1 MIKLLE
7 FSSIMMNKYHSST
20 RIIAWYMRHES
31 DAKEHLL
38 DKNDSDHWEESCE
51 NHLVSYI
58 ICSIDFRIKI

>member
-38 DKNDSDHWEESCE
+38 DKNDSDH
-51 NHLVSYI
+51 
-58 ICSIDFRIKI
+58 